1 MEVLNSLNL
10 EEVFVFSER
19 VALGSGEALSVH
31 VTLRIRQTLQSYRL
45 LDRGV
50 IGVYDPKM
58 STPARKFDLKVVPVR
73 MYGIE
78 VEQIESAFNVEGRPP
93 IIRPQLV
100 KRVTSWLRSSGY
112 GRVVDEVIQ
121 AAEQLLS
128 EAERTKSRLSY

>member
-1 MEVLNSLNL
+1 MIAIFQGTTLNGVSAWVDLDSQPAIDTTVGVL
-10 EEVFVFSER
+10 
-19 VALGSGEALSVH
+19 
-31 VTLRIRQTLQSYRL
+31 Q
-45 LDRGV
+45 
-50 IGVYDPKM
+50 
-58 STPARKFDLKVVPVR
+58 VVPVR